1 MDVRQVG
8 NLLVARWWGSGG
20 RLNKIVFN
28 RYVKSFILFLEKKI
42 RRSAFYDT
50 YYVVAVKG

>member
-42 RRSAFYDT
+42 RQSTFYDT